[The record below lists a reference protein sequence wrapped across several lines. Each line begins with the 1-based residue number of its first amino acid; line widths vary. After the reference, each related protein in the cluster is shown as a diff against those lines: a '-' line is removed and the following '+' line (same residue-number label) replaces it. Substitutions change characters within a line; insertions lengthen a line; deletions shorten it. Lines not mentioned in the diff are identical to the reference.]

1 MGFGYVSWDK
11 QTCADRTTCNT
22 ICGMQMWQP
31 DNLRRSVLER
41 LSGYDDDVICSI
53 LLCRSAHDIWGEF
66 MWASVFSIWAVA

>member
-1 MGFGYVSWDK
+1 MGFGYVILDK
-11 QTCADRTTCNT
+11 QTFEDRATCNT
-22 ICGMQMWQP
+22 ICGTQMWQP